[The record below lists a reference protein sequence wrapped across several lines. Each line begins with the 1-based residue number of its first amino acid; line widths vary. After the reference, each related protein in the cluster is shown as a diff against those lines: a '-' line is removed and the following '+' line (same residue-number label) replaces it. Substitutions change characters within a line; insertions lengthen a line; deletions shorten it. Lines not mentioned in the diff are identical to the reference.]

1 MEYTPQQLAAIR
13 EEYAKGSTDAQFEN
27 FMREC
32 ATRKMIPGKHL
43 YFRLQNN
50 REKDETGAYVVV
62 KKPLHLTSIDFF
74 RLTADR
80 TNRYEGQSEPIYIYL
95 DVNNRPV
102 VKSDVPLPSA
112 DNPELPAIPYAV
124 KLSVFRTGFK
134 QPLTVTARFDAYA
147 QKKYDGGLN
156 QMWTMRGPEQL
167 LKCCEALAL
176 RQAFPEEL
184 GGLHI
189 REEIREDESGPVA
202 IVNTSNGPTPPS
214 LFIVPVMDHKPA
226 EGVVAPRPGEVAS
239 KAADIA
245 PTESLESRQPE
256 NLDAEP
262 PIETPSIRV
271 PATAEE
277 RKKVYAEIKKIDGVS
292 NDLFRSYIERAY
304 NVRTTTDLTNEDWAR
319 ILRLVKMASDT
330 GGKKSVEEF
339 LKPAPSLEVPA

>member
-50 REKDETGAYVVV
+50 REKDETDAYVVV

-176 RQAFPEEL
+176 RQAFPEEV

-256 NLDAEP
+256 NLD
-262 PIETPSIRV
+262 
-271 PATAEE
+271 
-277 RKKVYAEIKKIDGVS
+277 EIKKIDGVS

-339 LKPAPSLEVPA
+339 LKPAPSLEMPA